1 MKNSLSNKAIS
12 NAFSNI
18 IEKVDRNKFLGVL
31 FNWNNVEIN
40 EDGDK
45 LITYPGRNGRYSR
58 GAEGGKSYV
67 TKKSFFEW
75 LFSDAPFDTK
85 VYGKNIL
92 TDSEWAS
99 DIKEIR
105 EASGMMEKG
114 AD

>member
-1 MKNSLSNKAIS
+1 MKKPLSNQAIS
-12 NAFSNI
+12 KTFTNI
-18 IEKVDRNKFLGVL
+18 VEKVDRDKFLGIL
-31 FNWNNVEIN
+31 FNWNDVEIS
-40 EDGDK
+40 EDSDK

-67 TKKSFFEW
+67 TKKSFFLW
-75 LFSDAPFDTK
+75 LFSDAPFDAK

-105 EASGMMEKG
+105 DASGIM
-114 AD
+114 